1 MSKLV
6 VFTAEKRPPSPSAI
20 QFLSDEAQT
29 VMNYLREK
37 YQRYTNTRQRYSANK
52 YLLDDGNLQ
61 TSSSCASQYQPSHSP
76 AMTILGHSYDHDNAY
91 DATSPTGDGGGC
103 LLEIEPSDSRVFS
116 HSFRSVALTPQNKSC
131 NSTPIDH
138 DATTCLLPTEMTTG
152 DSFPRFNVKF
162 CTDYVRIL
170 LW

>member
-1 MSKLV
+1 MSKIV

-37 YQRYTNTRQRYSANK
+37 YQRYTNTRRRYPANE
-52 YLLDDGNLQ
+52 YALDDDNLQ
-61 TSSSCASQYQPSHSP
+61 TSPGCASQYQPSDSP
-76 AMTILGHSYDHDNAY
+76 AMTILSHNYDYDNAC
-91 DATSPTGDGGGC
+91 DATSTAGDGGC
-103 LLEIEPSDSRVFS
+103 LLETESTDSSVFG
-116 HSFRSVALTPQNKSC
+116 HSFRPVALTPQNKSC

-152 DSFPRFNVKF
+152 DSFPWFDVKF
-162 CTDYVRIL
+162 CTEYVRIL
-170 LW
+170 L